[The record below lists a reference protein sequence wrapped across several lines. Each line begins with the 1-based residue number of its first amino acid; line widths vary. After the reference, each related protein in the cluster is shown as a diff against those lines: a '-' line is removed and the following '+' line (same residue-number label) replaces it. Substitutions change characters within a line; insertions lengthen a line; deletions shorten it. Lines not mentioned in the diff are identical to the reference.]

1 MKVLVWKSY
10 GDIKV
15 YAAETPAQMVCIIE
29 TMIGCVDGWGLQD
42 KCEQVEAHIAKYP
55 DDIVELKK
63 AYNTMRNA
71 VSPGSHESFE
81 DIFLTEVCEVC
92 S

>member
-1 MKVLVWKSY
+1 MKILVWKSY

-15 YAAETPAQMVCIIE
+15 YAAETPAQMVGIIE
-29 TMIGCVDGWGLQD
+29 TMIECVDGWDLD
-42 KCEQVEAHIAKYP
+42 KKCELVQEHIVKYP
-55 DDIVELKK
+55 DDMVELKK
-63 AYNTMRNA
+63 AFNTMRNA

-81 DIFLTEVCEVC
+81 DIFLTDVCEVC